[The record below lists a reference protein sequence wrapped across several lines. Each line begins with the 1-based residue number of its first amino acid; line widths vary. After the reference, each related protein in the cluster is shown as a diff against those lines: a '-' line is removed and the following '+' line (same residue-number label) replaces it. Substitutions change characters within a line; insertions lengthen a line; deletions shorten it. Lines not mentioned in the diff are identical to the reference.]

1 MQPEIICFGEPL
13 MEFNQARAGQAED
26 DGSYLAGHG
35 GDTSNCAVAAARQ
48 GARVGHLT
56 ALGADEF
63 GQSFL
68 ELWAREGVD
77 HSRVLRNETAQTGIY
92 IVSHGEAGHSFS
104 YRRAGSAASR
114 ITPQDVPEDYIAGAQ
129 ILHVSG
135 ISQAISDS
143 ACDAVFHAMEIARA
157 NGVKVSYDPNLRL
170 QLWPLDRARAVIHGA
185 MAACNIA
192 LPGLEDAQRLTG
204 LETPEAIADFYL
216 KLGAEIVVL
225 TLGPDG
231 ALVATG
237 AERRRIAGRQVAA
250 VDATAAG
257 DTFDGAFLAE
267 FLRGADPFGAAAY
280 ANAAAALSTQGYG
293 AVATM
298 PARLQVT
305 AFLEQVPS

>member
-13 MEFNQARAGQAED
+13 MELNQAEGG
-26 DGSYLAGHG
+26 DGYLAGHG
-35 GDTSNCAVAAARQ
+35 GDTSNCAIAAARQ
-48 GARVGHLT
+48 GARVGFLT
-56 ALGADEF
+56 ALGADGF
-63 GQSFL
+63 GQSFR

-77 HSRVLRNETAQTGIY
+77 HSRVLSKAQAQTGIY
-92 IVSHGEAGHSFS
+92 FVSHGAAGHSFS

-114 ITPQDVPEDYIAGAQ
+114 ITPEEIPEDYIAGAQ

-143 ACDAVFHAMEIARA
+143 ACDAVFHAMGLARE

-185 MAACNIA
+185 MASCNIA

-204 LETPEAIADFYL
+204 LEEPEAIADFYL
-216 KLGAEIVVL
+216 RLGADIVVL
-225 TLGPDG
+225 TLGPEG

-237 AERRRIAGRQVAA
+237 GERRQIPGRKVAA

-267 FLRGADPFGAAAY
+267 FLRGADPFRAAAY

-293 AVATM
+293 AVAPM
-298 PARLQVT
+298 PTRAAVT
-305 AFLEQVPS
+305 AFLEQTP

>member
-13 MEFNQARAGQAED
+13 MELNQAEGGD
-26 DGSYLAGHG
+26 HYLAGHG
-35 GDTSNCAVAAARQ
+35 GDTSNCAIAAARQ
-48 GARVGHLT
+48 GARVGYLT
-56 ALGADEF
+56 ALGSDEF

-68 ELWAREGVD
+68 DLWAREGVD
-77 HSRVLRNETAQTGIY
+77 NSRVLRKAEAQTGIY
-92 IVSHGEAGHSFS
+92 FVNHGEAGHSFS

-114 ITPQDVPEDYIAGAQ
+114 ITSEDVPEDYIARAN

-185 MAACNIA
+185 MASCNIA

-204 LETPEAIADFYL
+204 LEAPEAIADFYL
-216 KLGAEIVVL
+216 SLGAEIVVL

-237 AERRRIAGRQVAA
+237 GERRLIPGRKVAA

-267 FLRGADPFGAAAY
+267 YLRGADPFRAADY

-293 AVATM
+293 AVAPM

-305 AFLEQVPS
+305 AFLERAPP

>member
-13 MEFNQARAGQAED
+13 MELNQAEGGD
-26 DGSYLAGHG
+26 HYLAGHG
-35 GDTSNCAVAAARQ
+35 GDTSNCAIAAARQ
-48 GARVGHLT
+48 GARVGYLT
-56 ALGADEF
+56 ALGADGF

-68 ELWAREGVD
+68 DLWAREGVD
-77 HSRVLRNETAQTGIY
+77 HSRVLRKAEAQTGIY
-92 IVSHGEAGHSFS
+92 FVSHGQAGHSFS

-114 ITPQDVPEDYIAGAQ
+114 ITPEEVPEDYIAGAQ

-143 ACDAVFHAMEIARA
+143 ACDAVFHAIAIARE

-185 MAACNIA
+185 MASCHIA
-192 LPGLEDAQRLTG
+192 LPGLDDARLLTG
-204 LETPEAIADFYL
+204 LEAPEAIADFYL
-216 KLGAEIVVL
+216 SLGAEIVVL

-237 AERRRIAGRQVAA
+237 GERRQIPGRKVAA

-267 FLRGADPFGAAAY
+267 YLRGADPFRAAAY
-280 ANAAAALSTQGYG
+280 ANGAAALSTQGYG
-293 AVATM
+293 AVAPM
-298 PARLQVT
+298 PGRAEVT
-305 AFLEQVPS
+305 AFLERTPP

>member
-13 MEFNQARAGQAED
+13 MEFNQAED
-26 DGSYLAGHG
+26 GDRYLAGHG
-35 GDTSNCAVAAARQ
+35 GDTSNCAIAAARQ
-48 GARVGHLT
+48 GARVGYLT
-56 ALGADEF
+56 ALGTDDF

-68 ELWAREGVD
+68 DLWDREGVD
-77 HSRVLRNETAQTGIY
+77 HSHVLRKAEAQTGIY
-92 IVSHGEAGHSFS
+92 FVSHGQAGHSFS

-114 ITPQDVPEDYIAGAQ
+114 ITPEEVPEAYIAGAH

-143 ACDAVFHAMEIARA
+143 ACDAVFHAMEIARE

-185 MAACNIA
+185 MASCHIA

-204 LETPEAIADFYL
+204 LEAPEAIADFYL
-216 KLGAEIVVL
+216 GLGSEIVVL
-225 TLGPDG
+225 TLGPEG

-237 AERRRIAGRQVAA
+237 AERRLIAGRKVSA

-267 FLRGADPFGAAAY
+267 YLRGTDPFRAAAY

-293 AVATM
+293 AVAPM

-305 AFLEQVPS
+305 AFLEQAPP